1 MPEDLMRTNCF
12 FGIVSHVI
20 EHLLRCNIIYFGSL
34 PFSLFLPVKGS
45 NYLLHFI
52 LLNMVNDNLSNHES
66 SQNCFNLN
74 SFTSMRDVFN
84 VSKTI
89 VTESFVLG
97 LKSIDN
103 SLQTVE
109 VDVVCVVLSRYL
121 KSCLE
126 VIENSVIGLH

>member
-1 MPEDLMRTNCF
+1 
-12 FGIVSHVI
+12 
-20 EHLLRCNIIYFGSL
+20 
-34 PFSLFLPVKGS
+34 
-45 NYLLHFI
+45 
-52 LLNMVNDNLSNHES
+52 
-66 SQNCFNLN
+66 
-74 SFTSMRDVFN
+74 MRDVFN

>member
-1 MPEDLMRTNCF
+1 
-12 FGIVSHVI
+12 
-20 EHLLRCNIIYFGSL
+20 
-34 PFSLFLPVKGS
+34 
-45 NYLLHFI
+45 
-52 LLNMVNDNLSNHES
+52 MVNDNLSNHES
-66 SQNCFNLN
+66 SQNGFNLN
-74 SFTSMRDVFN
+74 SLTSMRDVFN